1 MSRWKFPFS
10 WFSGSSADSDPRRRA
25 PFHQAGGQVYEDGS
39 MKTLDALVGALL
51 ADRKSDRRA
60 RVFRVSMY
68 ALMVAVPAAIFFV
81 NSPGMEG
88 FAWSSKPVVAV
99 VHLDGPIEDGTR
111 ASAARVLPALRR
123 AFADKSVQA
132 VVINIDSGG
141 GVPIES
147 ERINDEVTQL
157 KRQFPKPYVAV
168 INNIGASAAYM
179 VALHADQ
186 IYAGNYSIVGSIGAV
201 MEGWDV
207 HNGLSRFDVSR
218 RVYASGELKSMLN
231 PYIAMSPRAEGE
243 ALGLVKAMGDRFKQE
258 LYKQRGSKLKDG
270 FDYATGGVWAGPQ
283 AKAIGI
289 VDEIGTLDAM
299 VAARW
304 KLPVRDFG
312 PGSSGVPIPATA
324 SSWLQDLVS
333 KAFASSMRE
342 ASSNNISIH

>member
-1 MSRWKFPFS
+1 MSRWKLPFGKS
-10 WFSGSSADSDPRRRA
+10 EGSSDNGDQQGAELSQQGVQEA
-25 PFHQAGGQVYEDGS
+25 HLGGS
-39 MKTLDALVGALL
+39 LKALDALVSALL
-51 ADRKSDRRA
+51 VDRKSDRRA
-60 RVFRVSMY
+60 RLLRVSMY
-68 ALMVAVPAAIFFV
+68 TLMVVVPAAIFFV
-81 NSPGMEG
+81 NSPSMEG
-88 FAWSSKPVVAV
+88 FSWSSKPVVAV
-99 VHLDGPIEDGTR
+99 VHLDGAIEDGAR

-123 AFADKSVQA
+123 AFTDQSVKA

-283 AKAIGI
+283 AKAIGV
-289 VDEIGTLDAM
+289 VDEIGTLDAV

-304 KLPVRDFG
+304 KLPIRDFG
-312 PGSSGVPIPATA
+312 PGSSTVPIPATA
-324 SSWLQDLVS
+324 SSWLQDVMS
-333 KAFASSMRE
+333 KAFASSIRE
-342 ASSNNISIH
+342 SSANNISIH